1 MDIRELASIKSGFF
15 EALEKANTE
24 GSLLELKGAYVGKK
38 RGVIADLLARI
49 PSLPSEERKAFG
61 QSVNLLKQ
69 EVEEALNRAL
79 SGLNAKKSAIP
90 KMDLTLPGKGSH
102 RGHLHPLTTVRREI
116 EEIFI
121 SMGYAVASGPEVEDP
136 YHNFEA
142 LNTPA
147 DHPSRDIQD
156 TFYLEEGDLLLRT
169 QTSPVQIRSMETRK
183 PPLKLIAPGRVFRR
197 DDDVSHSPMFFQVEG
212 LVVDEDITMADL
224 KGTLLTFYRKLFKK
238 ELAIR
243 FRPSYFPFTE
253 PSAETDLTCVI
264 CGGSGCKVCK
274 RIGWL
279 EVGGC
284 GMVDPKVFEFVGIDP
299 EKYTGFA
306 FGLGID
312 RMAMLKYG
320 IDNIKYLL
328 ENDMR
333 FLEQF

>member
-1 MDIRELASIKSGFF
+1 MGVDELAAIKNRFF
-15 EALEKANTE
+15 NELRNVSSE
-24 GSLLELKGAYVGKK
+24 GELLELKGNYVGKK
-38 RGVIADLLARI
+38 RGVIVDLLSRI
-49 PSLPSEERKAFG
+49 PSLPPEERKAFG
-61 QSVNLLKQ
+61 QSVNILKQ
-69 EVEEALNRAL
+69 EVEEALGNAV
-79 SGLNAKKSAIP
+79 SELNKKKSAIP
-90 KMDLTLPGKGSH
+90 PIDLSLPGRSPET
-102 RGHLHPLTTVRREI
+102 GHLHPLTTVRREI

-121 SMGYAVASGPEVEDP
+121 SMGYAVAAGPEVEDP

-156 TFYLEEGDLLLRT
+156 TFYLDVRDLLLRT
-169 QTSPVQIRSMETRK
+169 QTSPVQIRSMERRK

-212 LVVDEDITMADL
+212 LVVDENITMADL
-224 KGTLLTFYRKLFKK
+224 KGTLLTFYRKLFRKD
-238 ELAIR
+238 LSIR
-243 FRPSYFPFTE
+243 FRASYFPFTE

-264 CGGSGCKVCK
+264 CGGAGCKVCK
-274 RIGWL
+274 RTGWL

-299 EKYTGFA
+299 EKYSGFA

-312 RMAMLKYG
+312 RITMLKYG
-320 IDNIKYLL
+320 IDNIKYLV

>member
-1 MDIRELASIKSGFF
+1 MGVEELAGIKSGFF
-15 EALEKANTE
+15 AELEKVRTE
-24 GSLLELKGAYVGKK
+24 GELLELKGNYVGKK
-38 RGVIADLLARI
+38 RGVVPDLLAKI
-49 PSLPSEERKAFG
+49 PSLPPEERKAFG
-61 QSVNLLKQ
+61 HSVNLLKQ
-69 EVEEALNRAL
+69 EIEGALNSAMADLDR
-79 SGLNAKKSAIP
+79 KKSAIP
-90 KMDLTLPGKGSH
+90 PIDITAPGTGSE
-102 RGHLHPLTTVRREI
+102 RGHLHPLTIVRREI

-156 TFYLEEGDLLLRT
+156 TFYLDAGDLLLRT
-169 QTSPVQIRSMETRK
+169 QTSPVQIRSMERRK

-224 KGTLLTFYRKLFKK
+224 KGTLLAFYRKLFHKD
-238 ELAIR
+238 LSIR
-243 FRPSYFPFTE
+243 FRASYFPFTE

-274 RIGWL
+274 RTGWL

-284 GMVDPKVFEFVGIDP
+284 GMVDPKVFQFVGIDP

-312 RMAMLKYG
+312 RIAMLKYG

>member
-1 MDIRELASIKSGFF
+1 MGAEELARIKTGFF
-15 EALEKANTE
+15 DELRNAGSE
-24 GSLLELKGAYVGKK
+24 GELLELKGNYVGKK
-38 RGVIADLLARI
+38 RGIIVDLLSKI
-49 PSLPSEERKAFG
+49 PSLPPEERKAFG
-61 QSVNLLKQ
+61 QSVNALKQ
-69 EVEEALNRAL
+69 EVEEALGNAL
-79 SGLNAKKSAIP
+79 SELNRKKCAIP
-90 KMDLTLPGKGSH
+90 PFDLSLPGRSPE
-102 RGHLHPLTTVRREI
+102 RGRLHPLTTVRGEI

-121 SMGYAVASGPEVEDP
+121 SMGYAVATGPEVEDP

-156 TFYLEEGDLLLRT
+156 TFYLDAKDLLLRT
-169 QTSPVQIRSMETRK
+169 QTSPVQIRSMERRK

-212 LVVDEDITMADL
+212 LVVDENITMADL
-224 KGTLLTFYRKLFKK
+224 KGTLLTFYRKLFRRD
-238 ELAIR
+238 LSIR
-243 FRPSYFPFTE
+243 FRASYFPFTE

-274 RIGWL
+274 RTGWL

-299 EKYTGFA
+299 DKYSGFA

-312 RMAMLKYG
+312 RITMLKYG
-320 IDNIKYLL
+320 IDNIKYLI

>member
-1 MDIRELASIKSGFF
+1 MGGEELVRIKSGFF
-15 EALEKANTE
+15 EALGKAESE
-24 GSLLELKGAYVGKK
+24 GSLMELKGNYVGKK
-38 RGVIADLLARI
+38 RGILADLLARI
-49 PSLPSEERKAFG
+49 PTLPPEERKAFG

-69 EVEEALNRAL
+69 ELEEALSRAIAD
-79 SGLNAKKSAIP
+79 LNMKKSAIP
-90 KMDLTLPGKGSH
+90 QMDITLPGKGSD
-102 RGHLHPLTTVRREI
+102 RGHLHPLTIVRREI
-116 EEIFI
+116 EDIFI
-121 SMGYAVASGPEVEDP
+121 SMGYAVAAGPEVEDP

-156 TFYLEEGDLLLRT
+156 TFYLESVNLLLRT

-212 LVVDEDITMADL
+212 LVVDENITMADL
-224 KGTLLTFYRKLFKK
+224 KGTLLTFYRKLFRKD
-238 ELAIR
+238 LAIR
-243 FRPSYFPFTE
+243 FRASYFPFTE

-274 RIGWL
+274 RTGWL

-299 EKYTGFA
+299 ERYTGFA

-312 RMAMLKYG
+312 RMAMLRYG